1 MTATITERVAMARHA
16 AAELITWGEW
26 ADGRPTATATDVAA
40 KAGSMYG
47 QYLKTPISDAEAEAG
62 LRMALEQKNL
72 TA

>member
-26 ADGRPTATATDVAA
+26 ADGRPTATATDVVA
-40 KAGSMYG
+40 KTGAMYG
-47 QYLKTPISDAEAEAG
+47 QYLKTTITEAEAEAG

-72 TA
+72 TT